1 MDAGLTVKPIGTAQA
16 GYTKPEPLP
25 VRAAVAT
32 DLAPSQTVTATQ
44 DGSATTTGDP
54 SRNLSSRVPTTH
66 EILIDPQT
74 REVIFRVISSRT
86 GQVIRQAP
94 EEAMLKLEAYNR
106 KELKTREAD
115 GNAVEKT
122 A

>member
-1 MDAGLTVKPIGTAQA
+1 MDAGLTVKPIGTGQP
-16 GYTKPEPLP
+16 GFTRPEPQP

-32 DLAPSQTVTATQ
+32 DLAPSQTVMAAQ

-54 SRNLSSRVPTTH
+54 SRNPPAQAPTTH

-74 REVIFRVISSRT
+74 REVIFRVISART
-86 GQVIRQAP
+86 GEIIRQAP

-106 KELKTREAD
+106 KELESQKGRKV
-115 GNAVEKT
+115 VEKT